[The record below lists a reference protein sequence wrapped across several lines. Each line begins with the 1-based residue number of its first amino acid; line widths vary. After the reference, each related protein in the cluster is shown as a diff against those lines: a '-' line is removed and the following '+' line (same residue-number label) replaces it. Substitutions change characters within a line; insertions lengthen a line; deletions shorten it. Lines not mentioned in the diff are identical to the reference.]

1 MSLGNP
7 AGEITSFKDEVLRQF
22 KVVREDIEK
31 YGGQLDEY
39 KDRLNVEMTNLKV
52 EVATL
57 KLKLSF
63 MAGLYGVIGGAI
75 PAVVAIALRFLKLS
89 DRMIRLKRG
98 GPAGVLFM
106 VGVSIGRSPGQSPAA
121 KTNDPH
127 QDRLGGRSLEDAV
140 Q

>member
-1 MSLGNP
+1 MSPPLD
-7 AGEITSFKDEVLRQF
+7 EVTSFKDEVLRQF
-22 KVVREDIEK
+22 KMVREDIEK

-75 PAVVAIALRFLKLS
+75 PAVVAIALRFLK
-89 DRMIRLKRG
+89 
-98 GPAGVLFM
+98 
-106 VGVSIGRSPGQSPAA
+106 
-121 KTNDPH
+121 
-127 QDRLGGRSLEDAV
+127 
-140 Q
+140 